1 MPPKRIPKKYPT
13 RRANVNKKKRGEES
27 SRDRVGYVDEKARKV
42 GAGVKAYHQACEK
55 AMKKPKED
63 KPKEEKKKRTIIRKK
78 KKEKKMTT
86 ADLRSKY
93 AGRFAKKSEDELN
106 KIGEEFT
113 RDLEEARK
121 NEANSQADLRSL
133 ARQVRQK
140 IVKAK
145 K

>member
-27 SRDRVGYVDEKARKV
+27 SRDRVGYVNEKARKV
-42 GAGVKAYHQACEK
+42 GAGVKAYHEACEK
-55 AMKKPKED
+55 AMKKPKE
-63 KPKEEKKKRTIIRKK
+63 EKKKTIIRKK

-93 AGRFAKKSEDELN
+93 AGRFAKKSEDDLN
-106 KIGEEFT
+106 KLGQEFT

-121 NEANSQADLRSL
+121 NEENSLADLRSL
-133 ARQVRQK
+133 ARQIRQK

>member
-27 SRDRVGYVDEKARKV
+27 SRDRVGYVNEKARKV
-42 GAGVKAYHQACEK
+42 GAGVKAYHKACEK
-55 AMKKPKED
+55 AMKKPKE
-63 KPKEEKKKRTIIRKK
+63 EKKKKTIVKKK
-78 KKEKKMTT
+78 KKESAMTT
-86 ADLRSKY
+86 SDLRSKY
-93 AGRFAKKSEDELN
+93 AGRFAKKSVEELD
-106 KIGEEFT
+106 KMGEEFT

>member
-1 MPPKRIPKKYPT
+1 MVEKKIPKRYPT

-27 SRDRVGYVDEKARKV
+27 SRTRIGYVNETARKV
-42 GAGVKAYHQACEK
+42 GAGVKAYHSACEK
-55 AMKKPKED
+55 AMKKPKEE
-63 KPKEEKKKRTIIRKK
+63 KPKKKTIIRKK
-78 KKEKKMTT
+78 KKASVMTT
-86 ADLRSKY
+86 SDLRSKY

-106 KIGEEFT
+106 KLGEEFT
-113 RDLEEARK
+113 RDLAEARK

>member
-27 SRDRVGYVDEKARKV
+27 SRDRVGYVDEKARRV
-42 GAGVKAYHQACEK
+42 GAGVKAYHKACEK

-63 KPKEEKKKRTIIRKK
+63 KPKEEKKKKIIKK
-78 KKEKKMTT
+78 KKAEKKMTT

-93 AGRFAKKSEDELN
+93 AGRFAKKSVEELD
-106 KIGEEFT
+106 KMGEEFT